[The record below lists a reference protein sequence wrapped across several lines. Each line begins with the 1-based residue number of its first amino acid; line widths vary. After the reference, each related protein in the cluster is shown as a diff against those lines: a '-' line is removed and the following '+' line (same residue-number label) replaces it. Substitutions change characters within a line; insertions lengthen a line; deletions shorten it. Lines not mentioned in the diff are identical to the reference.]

1 MTDNQIE
8 VQYIDKVL
16 NHVLNLNQVWNEFR
30 KINWTGINTEE
41 EIKVLMESKG
51 IPYKFYY
58 SDEEYY
64 SNILPSGIGKFHIEN
79 GKCITRGMG
88 S

>member
-1 MTDNQIE
+1 VMNNQTE
-8 VQYIDKVL
+8 TQYVDKVL

-41 EIKVLMESKG
+41 KIKALMESKS

-58 SDEEYY
+58 SNEEYY
-64 SNILPSGIGKFHIEN
+64 SNDVPSGISKFQMQN
-79 GKCITRGMG
+79 GKCITRGMQ

>member
-1 MTDNQIE
+1 MTDNQTE
-8 VQYIDKVL
+8 VQYVDNVL
-16 NHVLNLNQVWNEFR
+16 NQVLNLNQVWNAFR

-41 EIKVLMESKG
+41 EIKALMESKG

-58 SDEEYY
+58 SDEDYY
-64 SNILPSGIGKFHIEN
+64 SDDLPSGIAKFQMEN
-79 GKCITRGMG
+79 GKCITRGML